1 MDVRDSLQSHINNL
15 NQKWK
20 AGNQSIS
27 FFALLYKR
35 FRKKY
40 DIDWQK
46 IGGRGNAVKEEVVS
60 DEEGEVDTEI
70 KIKEEPK
77 VKKPR
82 KKSNHFC

>member
-20 AGNQSIS
+20 AGNQSI
-27 FFALLYKR
+27 FFLHSSTKGSEIIMILIGK
-35 FRKKY
+35 
-40 DIDWQK
+40 K